1 MMEIFLERKVS
12 KDMNYEETINRM
24 KELYKQIENDYTLE
38 DAISGLWEEIED
50 IDKRLKQRIN
60 EGDYFWWAEYQLFI
74 KQQKLIRLARW
85 LEEVQSGTE
94 RQHRPNFWAGM
105 LSIEN
110 EMEK

>member
-1 MMEIFLERKVS
+1 
-12 KDMNYEETINRM
+12 MNYEEAINQM

-38 DAISGLWEEIED
+38 DAISGLWEEIEK
-50 IDKRLKQRIN
+50 IDKQIKQRID
-60 EGDYFWWAEYQLFI
+60 EGDFFWWPECNQLFI

-94 RQHRPNFWAGM
+94 RQHKLNFWTGL

-110 EMEK
+110 GMEK